1 MIKPDSIFIVSGGA
15 KGITARCV
23 IELAKYYRCKW
34 ILLGRSRLIE
44 NESSSLQNCI
54 SESEIKK
61 QIMEDFLA
69 KGEKLTPVKL
79 GNRCKEILSSREIK
93 QTLTTLRNLD
103 NYAEYIDLDVT
114 DTTAVKT
121 KISAIE
127 RRLGIITGIIHGAGN
142 LADKL
147 IENKTEK
154 DFEKVYSAKVKGLE
168 NLLNCV
174 DLTQLE
180 HLVLFSSVTGFFGNA
195 GQTDYALANEI
206 LNKSA
211 HLIKQYNPSCHVVSI
226 DWGPWDSGM
235 VSPQLKKFFEL
246 YNINL
251 IPVEIGGKMLVNE
264 LTSREDGSPQIV
276 ISSSIVTTAD
286 NYGRGSNI
294 ADLPLKTYHIRRH
307 LNESENPFLQD
318 HKIGDNA
325 VLPLTCAAA
334 WIGTACAQL
343 YPGYKFF
350 SIENFKALKGI
361 VFEKNSPEEY
371 ILDISE
377 IVKKNDRIVFEA
389 RVWSKSNNKNHKLS
403 HRVHYSCQVQI
414 QANIIENKKIEA
426 IDYSHKEEIIKGK
439 DIYQNGTL
447 FHGKSFQG
455 IESVLSI
462 ENRKIVLECIAPEL
476 EDIKKGQFLDT
487 VFNPYI
493 ADTFLQG
500 LVVWVRQFYKS
511 ASLPLEF
518 DRFTQFET
526 ILTGQKYY
534 VIVEITKDS
543 KTKAIANISA
553 CNSQGNIYASFSGA
567 SVTISPQLNHLFNQ
581 GKRKR

>member
-44 NESSSLQNCI
+44 NEPSSLQNCT

-61 QIMEDFLA
+61 QIMQYFLA
-69 KGEKLTPVKL
+69 KGEKATPVKV

-103 NYAEYIDLDVT
+103 NYAEYINLDVT

-121 KISAIE
+121 KISALE

-154 DFEKVYSAKVKGLE
+154 DFEKVYSAKVKGLK
-168 NLLNCV
+168 NFLNCV

-180 HLVLFSSVTGFFGNA
+180 HLVLFSSVAGFFGNV

-211 HLIKQYNPSCHVVSI
+211 HLIKQYNPSCHVVSL

-235 VSPQLKKFFEL
+235 VGPQLKKFFEL

-251 IPVEIGGKMLVNE
+251 IPVEIGGKMLVKE

-276 ISSSIVTTAD
+276 IGSPIVATAD
-286 NYGRGSNI
+286 NYGRGSII
-294 ADLPLKTYHIRRH
+294 ADLPLKTHHIHRH
-307 LNESENPFLQD
+307 LSESSNPFLQD

-334 WIGTACAQL
+334 WIATACAQL

-350 SIENFKALKGI
+350 SIENFKVLKGI
-361 VFEKNSPEEY
+361 VFEENSPEEY
-371 ILDISE
+371 ILDICE
-377 IVKKNDRIVFEA
+377 TVKNNDRIVFEA
-389 RVWSKSNNKNHKLS
+389 RAWSKLNNKNPKLS
-403 HRVHYSCQVQI
+403 QRVHYSCQVKI
-414 QANIIENKKIEA
+414 QANIIENPKIEA
-426 IDYSHKEEIIKGK
+426 IDYNHEEEIIKGK

-455 IESVLSI
+455 IESVLRI
-462 ENRKIVLECIAPEL
+462 EDRKIVLECIAPQL
-476 EDIKKGQFLDT
+476 EGIEKGQFLDT
-487 VFNPYI
+487 VLNPYI

-526 ILTGQKYY
+526 ILMGQKYY
-534 VIVEITKDS
+534 VIVEITKDT

-567 SVTISPQLNHLFNQ
+567 TVTISPQLNHLFNE
-581 GKRKR
+581 GRRKR